1 MEAFH
6 IFRLACKPANRG
18 RSSRLHAQQPH
29 AHLPGAGI
37 AFPHLQAPPLSR
49 ISEGNTRMA
58 SSVWTAARCLE
69 PLLAWSDVANQWKD
83 LVGVL
88 CSHIS
93 SYDRAWAHHL
103 TVGCLSGR
111 FIPSQT
117 GEESVKLPTVIAS
130 TRSFACGLASAP
142 SFLGIFLP
150 PSGRRL
156 LLNSYH
162 QPVLRRAISLLL
174 AEHMLMR

>member
-29 AHLPGAGI
+29 AHLPGTGI

-58 SSVWTAARCLE
+58 SSVWTEARCLE
-69 PLLAWSDVANQWKD
+69 PFLAWSDVASQSKD

-88 CSHIS
+88 CSHTS

-117 GEESVKLPTVIAS
+117 GEESVKLPTVLAS
-130 TRSFACGLASAP
+130 TRT
-142 SFLGIFLP
+142 
-150 PSGRRL
+150 
-156 LLNSYH
+156 H
-162 QPVLRRAISLLL
+162 
-174 AEHMLMR
+174 LMWYC